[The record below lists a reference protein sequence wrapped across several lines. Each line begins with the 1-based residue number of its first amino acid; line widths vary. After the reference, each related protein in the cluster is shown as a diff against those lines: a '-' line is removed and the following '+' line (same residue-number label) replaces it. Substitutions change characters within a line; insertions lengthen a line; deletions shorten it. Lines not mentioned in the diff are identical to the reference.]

1 MLWLYKLPATIVFQ
15 GRCHG
20 LPLLFQTGRLW
31 GDDPWI
37 IPWDQPETASS
48 TGGHPIEEHNAQ
60 GKRKTCG
67 CRLMNTTLH
76 FVVILF
82 QENINTLGNEISK
95 MNRWWKIYRQLLIII
110 QLIFRSFQADS
121 APLIKHICDLVTSH
135 IVMSNRSD
143 DQTDDKKASRAFW
156 SNLQY
161 MIVYLSKSAVP
172 HICAQV

>member
-1 MLWLYKLPATIVFQ
+1 MTQEANTNGQEVSRWRVMYVQAFFTENQIILWLYILPATIVFQ

-31 GDDPWI
+31 GDDPRI

-48 TGGHPIEEHNAQ
+48 TGGHFIEEHNAQ

-67 CRLMNTTLH
+67 CRLMNTTWH

-82 QENINTLGNEISK
+82 QENINTLGHEISK
-95 MNRWWKIYRQLLIII
+95 MNRWWKIYRQLLIIF

-121 APLIKHICDLVTSH
+121 APVTKHLWF
-135 IVMSNRSD
+135 SD
-143 DQTDDKKASRAFW
+143 
-156 SNLQY
+156 
-161 MIVYLSKSAVP
+161 KSYCYV
-172 HICAQV
+172 Q